1 MTRTGA
7 DLFCGAGGT
16 SAGYLAACADLGVK
30 ADLLAVNHWP
40 RAIATHELNHRGVR
54 HICESLENIR
64 PSVAVPGGYLDL
76 LCASPECTH
85 HSRAAGGRPRNDQS
99 RATAWHV
106 ARWATELRVQNLLIE
121 NVREFMDWGP
131 LRTNGKPN
139 KRKKG
144 QYFRALIET
153 LRGLGF
159 EIEWRLLTAAD
170 YGDPTTRERLFVMGK
185 KKGKIQWPERT
196 HDKVGA
202 GLPRWRAA
210 REIIDWELKG
220 KSIFNRKKALS
231 PNTIR
236 RIAAGLRKFG
246 GAGAGPFLVMLYGT
260 NDARSVDR
268 PAPTVMAGGQK
279 MGLAQPFLVTA
290 NHGEGDDT
298 RRSHSLDQPVPT
310 VCCSN
315 SLAVVEPYL
324 VNMKGRS
331 DAMSID
337 APAPII
343 TAHAS
348 HLYVAEPFV
357 IHSTHHGDRPGHS
370 VDDPLPTV
378 TTAKRG
384 EMALV
389 EPCLLGQHG
398 GAVLRPVS
406 MPVPT
411 VACSGAIALVEPF
424 VVKYYGRG
432 TNAHS
437 VGEPLDTVTTDDR
450 FALIEPRTGRVVAE
464 LDILFRMLQPHEL
477 AAAQGFPADYQFT
490 GTREERV
497 RQIGNA
503 VPVNL
508 ATALCR
514 ELLR

>member
-1 MTRTGA
+1 MKRIGA

-16 SAGYLAACADLGVK
+16 SAGFLAACAQLGAT

-54 HICESLENIR
+54 HICESLENVR
-64 PSVAVPGGYLDL
+64 PREVVPGGYLDL

-106 ARWATELRVQNLLIE
+106 CRWASDLTIENILIE

-131 LRTNGKPN
+131 LRVDGKPN

-144 QYFRALIET
+144 QYFQALLET

-159 EIEWRLLTAAD
+159 QVQHKLLVAAD
-170 YGDPTTRERLFVMGK
+170 YGDPTTRERLMVFATK
-185 KKGKIQWPERT
+185 RKGIEFPVPSHSRDSLGGRMAWRT
-196 HDKVGA
+196 
-202 GLPRWRAA
+202 A
-210 REIIDWELKG
+210 REIIDWDLKG
-220 KSIFNRKKALS
+220 KSVFGRKKALS

-246 GAGAGPFLVMLYGT
+246 GVGAEPFLVMLYGT
-260 NDARSVDR
+260 NDARSLDR
-268 PAPTVMAGGQK
+268 PAPTVMAGGGK
-279 MGLAQPFLVTA
+279 IGLAQPFMVSA

-298 RRSHSLDQPVPT
+298 RRSHGLDAPAPT

-315 SLAVVEPYL
+315 SLALIEPFI
-324 VNMKGRS
+324 VNMKGQS
-331 DAMSID
+331 NAASLN
-337 APAPII
+337 APAPTV

-348 HLYVAEPFV
+348 HLYLAEPFTTQV
-357 IHSTHHGDRPGHS
+357 TQSSGLGIRS
-370 VDDPLPTV
+370 VDDPVQTV
-378 TTAKRG
+378 TTARG
-384 EMALV
+384 GE
-389 EPCLLGQHG
+389 
-398 GAVLRPVS
+398 
-406 MPVPT
+406 
-411 VACSGAIALVEPF
+411 IALVQPF
-424 VVKYYGRG
+424 VVKYFKTG
-432 TNAHS
+432 TAVS
-437 VGEPLDTVTTDDR
+437 VDQPLDTVTTRDR
-450 FALIEPRTGRVVAE
+450 FMLVEPRTGEPVAE

-477 AAAQGFPADYQFT
+477 AAAQGFPAGYQFT

-497 RQIGNA
+497 MQIGNA

-514 ELLR
+514 TLLA